1 MVARTRCGEEG
12 AEQDRDMPR
21 EVEGICSFIQEHY
34 QKRLTLDTIA
44 SEAGF
49 SKYYVNRLFKQYM
62 GTTVV
67 DYLIQIRMKK
77 AKELLRNETYS
88 IKQISGMVGY
98 SEPNYFTWTFKKMEG
113 MSPLKFRYEQAEG
126 IREENDGE

>member
-1 MVARTRCGEEG
+1 
-12 AEQDRDMPR
+12 MPR

-49 SKYYVNRLFKQYM
+49 SKFYVHRLFKQYM